1 MATPF
6 ISIRTAQS
14 RKETRKPEG
23 AGDLPTKVLKLSVLM
38 VMATAL
44 LAQSWVRLVGVLK
57 RVLLDLAHGP
67 VSPTHLR

>member
-23 AGDLPTKVLKLSVLM
+23 VGDLPTEVLKLSVLT

-44 LAQSWVRLVGVLK
+44 LAQS
-57 RVLLDLAHGP
+57 
-67 VSPTHLR
+67 